1 MTKNE
6 NTTSWPFDQPPAPT
20 LSWRPEGYYDVELD
34 ELNIG
39 TPRYRGAAYFWA
51 YKYRFWM
58 RGDAHGNGYM
68 GIPIRE
74 ARRRIHRRFMREGL
88 PLAGKTARHDE
99 IINKVFG
106 MTDYTPDDCGS

>member
-6 NTTSWPFDQPPAPT
+6 NTTSWSFDQPPAPT

-51 YKYRFWM
+51 YKYRWWM
-58 RGDAHGNGYM
+58 RGDAHGNGYK
-68 GIPIRE
+68 GIPIKE
-74 ARRRIHRRFMREGL
+74 ARRRIHRRLMREGL
-88 PLAGKTARHDE
+88 PLAGKTA
-99 IINKVFG
+99 
-106 MTDYTPDDCGS
+106 